1 MSKYKVFSFLS
12 RITDFWSLNNYNIE
26 RIKITMTIK
35 AQKMEGI
42 YRSTKKKKK
51 QMELR
56 EKRLK
61 WAILIITL
69 NVVNCSN

>member
-35 AQKMEGI
+35 AQKMEVI

-51 QMELR
+51 ADGT
-56 EKRLK
+56 KRK
-61 WAILIITL
+61 ET
-69 NVVNCSN
+69 